1 MENIIDILKGLEI
14 EVPTEKA
21 ETLNKKVSENYK
33 TVAEFDKK
41 VEKMQKDIDKANER
55 ATESEE
61 TLKGF
66 EGKDFESITKERDE
80 WKVKYETKIREDAE
94 AKEKAEFDE
103 AIENAIKEAKGKNAK
118 SILANLDI
126 ESLKASKNR
135 DKDIADAIRNL
146 AESDDTAFLFETDP
160 ESKRASFTSKMGNSG
175 SGKSLTKAD
184 IMAVQDR
191 AERRKLIHENM
202 DLFENSAE

>member
-14 EVPTEKA
+14 EVPSEKA

-41 VEKMQKDIDKANER
+41 VEKMQKELDKANER

-103 AIENAIKEAKGKNAK
+103 ALESAIKNAQGKNVK
-118 SILANLDI
+118 SIIANLDLD
-126 ESLKASKNR
+126 SLKASKNR
-135 DKDIADAIRNL
+135 DKDIADAVKHL
-146 AESDDTAFLFETDP
+146 AESEDTAFLFATDP
-160 ESKRASFTSKMGNSG
+160 ENNRAKVVTAPMSSGNNAETV
-175 SGKSLTKAD
+175 TKES
-184 IMAVQDR
+184 IMAIKDKV
-191 AERRKLIHENM
+191 ERVNAIAQHKE
-202 DLFENSAE
+202 LFQ